1 MMVLSVLLALFFG
14 VVEPQTLQTFDPN
27 RVEDVRVSNNRRVP
41 QDTIKYQL
49 QTKAG
54 DRLNMDVIRAD
65 VKRLYAQGHFDD
77 IRVEEEDGKTGKI
90 IIFWVKEKKTIRS
103 VKYEGL
109 NSITNSEVLE
119 KLRDK
124 KATITQESTYD
135 PSKIKKAETI
145 IKMMLAEKGHQDAT
159 IEATTEDIP
168 PNSVAVTFKVTEGP
182 KVRIEKINIAGNKVF
197 SDGQIKKSM
206 KLIKETSPIT
216 VFNSKDTYFDLKLA
230 DDLTRIR
237 MLYAEHGYVRANVL
251 DPIVET
257 KPHQVMRTL
266 PFIRAPFPFGVPLP
280 FWKKKVDRYFITI
293 NIEENDQYRVG
304 EVKVTG
310 NKRFNELV
318 IRAILGLVPGEIFNE
333 ERLRKSFDNLKKLYG
348 SQGYINF
355 TAVPLQ
361 DFDEAK
367 KIVNLTINVD
377 EDRQFFVNRIAFS
390 GNTTTRDKV
399 IRREIMVEE
408 GQVFNSS
415 VWDMSLQ
422 RLNQLGYFEEIK
434 TEDAEVK
441 PSTTE
446 PQVDI
451 NLKVKEKG
459 RNSIGFNGGVSG
471 IGGSF
476 MGLSYETNNF
486 LGFGETLAVTLQG
499 GTRQSQYQFS
509 FTEPYLFDRPLTT
522 GFTVFKTSFR
532 YDQARELFGIDPS
545 KLPSGLGFENRLNFE
560 QKGSG
565 FNVFGSYPFRIWNR
579 FGLNFGINHSQT
591 SEINAATKDYFSAV
605 KTQQEQSFLST
616 AGGGAFSDF
625 HAHTLIPSFS
635 RNRTN
640 GPAISPTSG
649 YSLSTTF
656 EYTGGPLGGT
666 VNYLRPT
673 LDYRMFHPMNKGRNT
688 LAVRFLSS
696 FVTGFRGT
704 AVPYY
709 QRFFLG
715 GDFDIRGFDFRQI
728 GPIAHVVRTINAV
741 DPETGNLVSRPFD
754 DVVYVGGDTQGVMNV
769 EYRIPIIGRVF
780 TMAPFFDIG
789 NAWVARKNQLT
800 RQVVN
805 SEGVLTTE
813 QVVFLPGTN
822 SGFRTSTGVEL
833 QVMMPVINAP
843 FRLIFAFNP
852 NRIHSQFFG
861 SATGLPFRIDEK
873 AHDFKFT
880 VGRTF

>member
-1 MMVLSVLLALFFG
+1 MVLTVLLALFFG

-182 KVRIEKINIAGNKVF
+182 KVRIEKINIAGNKIF
-197 SDGQIKKSM
+197 SDGQIKKAM

-361 DFDEAK
+361 DFDESK

-560 QKGSG
+560 QKGAG

-579 FGLNFGINHSQT
+579 LGLNFGINHSQT

-616 AGGGAFSDF
+616 AGGGGFSDF

-656 EYTGGPLGGT
+656 EFTGGMLGGT

-800 RQVVN
+800 RQVFD

-813 QVVFLPGTN
+813 QVRFLPGTN

-852 NRIHSQFFG
+852 NRIHSQFYG

>member
-1 MMVLSVLLALFFG
+1 MVLTVLLALFFG

-197 SDGQIKKSM
+197 SDGEIKKSM

-852 NRIHSQFFG
+852 NRIHSLFFG
-861 SATGLPFRIDEK
+861 QSTGIPFRIDEK

>member
-1 MMVLSVLLALFFG
+1 MVLTVLLALAFG
-14 VVEPQTLQTFDPN
+14 VVEPQTLQSFDPN

-54 DRLNMDVIRAD
+54 DRLNIDVIRAD

-90 IIFWVKEKKTIRS
+90 ITFWVKEKKTIRS

-119 KLRDK
+119 KLREK
-124 KATITQESTYD
+124 KATLSQESTYD

-168 PNSVAVTFKVTEGP
+168 PNSVAVTFKVNEGP
-182 KVRIEKINIAGNKVF
+182 KVRIEKISIKGNKVF
-197 SDGQIKKSM
+197 SEGEIKKAM
-206 KLIKETSPIT
+206 KLIKETSPMT

-230 DDLTRIR
+230 DDITRIR

-251 DPIVET
+251 DPVVET
-257 KPHQVMRTL
+257 KPHNVMRTL
-266 PFIRAPFPFGVPLP
+266 PFIRAPFPFGIPLP
-280 FWKKKVDRYFITI
+280 FWKKTVDRYFITI
-293 NIEENDQYRVG
+293 NVEENDQYRVG
-304 EVKVTG
+304 EVKITG
-310 NKRFNELV
+310 NKQFNEAV
-318 IRAILGLVPGEIFNE
+318 VRAILGLVPGEIFNE

-348 SQGYINF
+348 SRGYINF

-367 KIVNLTINVD
+367 KVVNLNINVD
-377 EDRQFFVNRIAFS
+377 EDRQFYVNRIAFS

-399 IRREIMVEE
+399 IRREVMVEE
-408 GQVFNSS
+408 GQIFNSAY
-415 VWDMSLQ
+415 WDMSLQ

-434 TEDAEVK
+434 PEDAEVK
-441 PSTTE
+441 PSSTE

-522 GFTVFKTSFR
+522 GFTVFNTSFR
-532 YDQARELFGIDPS
+532 YDQARELFGIDPT
-545 KLPSGLGFENRLNFE
+545 KLPQGLGFENRLNFE

-591 SEINAATKDYFSAV
+591 SAINAATQEYFGAV
-605 KTQQEQSFLST
+605 KTQQDQSFIST
-616 AGGGAFSDF
+616 QGGGGFSDF

-649 YSLSTTF
+649 SSLSATF
-656 EYTGGPLGGT
+656 EYTGGVLGGT
-666 VNYLRPT
+666 VNYFRPT
-673 LDYRMFHPMNKGRNT
+673 VDYRFYHPMNKGRNT

-696 FVTGFRGT
+696 FVSGYRGT

-728 GPIAHVVRTINAV
+728 TPIAHVVRNVAV
-741 DPETGNLVSRPFD
+741 IDPETGNSVMRPFD
-754 DVVYVGGDTQGVMNV
+754 DVVYVGGDTQGVINV

-780 TMAPFFDIG
+780 TMAPYFDIG
-789 NAWVARKNQLT
+789 NAWVVKKDQLT
-800 RQVVN
+800 RQVLN
-805 SEGVLTTE
+805 SEGVFTTDH
-813 QVVFLPGTN
+813 VRFLPGTN

-852 NRIHSQFFG
+852 NRIHSQFYG

>member
-318 IRAILGLVPGEIFNE
+318 IRAILGLVPGDIFNE

-377 EDRQFFVNRIAFS
+377 EDRQFLVNRIAFS

-754 DVVYVGGDTQGVMNV
+754 DVVYVGGDTQGVLNV

-852 NRIHSQFFG
+852 NRIHSQFYG

>member
-1 MMVLSVLLALFFG
+1 MVLTVLLALFFG

-266 PFIRAPFPFGVPLP
+266 PFIRAPFPFGIPLP

-377 EDRQFFVNRIAFS
+377 EDRQFFVSRIAFS

-399 IRREIMVEE
+399 IRREVMVEE

-616 AGGGAFSDF
+616 AGGGGFSDF

-656 EYTGGPLGGT
+656 EFTGGLLGGT

-741 DPETGNLVSRPFD
+741 DPETGNVVSRPFD

-800 RQVVN
+800 RQVFD

-813 QVVFLPGTN
+813 QVRFLPGTN

-861 SATGLPFRIDEK
+861 TATGLPFRIDEK